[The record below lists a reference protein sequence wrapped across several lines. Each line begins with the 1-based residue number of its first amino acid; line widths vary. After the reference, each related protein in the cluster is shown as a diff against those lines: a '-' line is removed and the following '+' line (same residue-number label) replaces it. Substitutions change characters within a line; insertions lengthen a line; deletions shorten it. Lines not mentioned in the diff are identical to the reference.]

1 MPIARTSSPRIAEYE
16 DQMFFSKD
24 RREILTHFSHW
35 MIAFWLAPSFPSRLG
50 TTKGNSMHE
59 RGMMKLPGPKTE
71 GVLSVEQAIGQRRTI
86 RSFSQRTL
94 HRDQLSQLLW
104 AAQGIT
110 GVTGFKRAAP
120 SAGAL
125 YPMDI
130 YTVLGPEC
138 VTRMEAGVYHFE
150 PGDHSLSLISRR
162 DTRDAVAR
170 ACLSQMWM
178 AEAPLH
184 LIITA
189 EYRRITGK
197 YGNRGVRY
205 AMIESGH
212 IGQNIFLQA
221 EALGLKS
228 GIVGAYHDEKLVEIL
243 NLPRTHE
250 PLLVMPVGY
259 AA

>member
-1 MPIARTSSPRIAEYE
+1 
-16 DQMFFSKD
+16 MFFSKD
-24 RREILTHFSHW
+24 RRDILTHFSQW
-35 MIAFWLAPSFPSRLG
+35 MIAFWLAPSVPPGWATAR
-50 TTKGNSMHE
+50 GNRMHE
-59 RGMMKLPGPKTE
+59 GAAMKLPRHKTK
-71 GVLSVEQAIGQRRTI
+71 GAMSVEQAIGQRRTV
-86 RSFSQRTL
+86 RSFRPQEL
-94 HRDQLSQLLW
+94 HGDQLSQLLW

-110 GVTGFKRAAP
+110 GVTGFKRTAP

-130 YTVLGPEC
+130 YTVLGPDS

-150 PGDHSLSLISRR
+150 PGDRTLSLVSQR
-162 DTRDAVAR
+162 DARGAVAR

-178 AEAPLH
+178 AMAPLH
-184 LIITA
+184 LVITA

-212 IGQNIFLQA
+212 IAQNIFLQA
-221 EALGLKS
+221 EALGLKA
-228 GIVGAYHDEKLVEIL
+228 GIVGAYHDEELTEIL

-259 AA
+259 PDVA